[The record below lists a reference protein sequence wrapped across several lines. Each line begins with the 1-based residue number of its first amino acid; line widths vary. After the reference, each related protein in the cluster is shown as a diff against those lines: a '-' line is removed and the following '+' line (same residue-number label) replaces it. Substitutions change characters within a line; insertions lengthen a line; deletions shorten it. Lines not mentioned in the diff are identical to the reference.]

1 MQENEASKI
10 SSVDK
15 QRYFKIRKRTSQRIL
30 RVFAPSRE
38 SFPISLGTSRKGAK
52 TQRIRW
58 EILLRILKY
67 RCLST
72 ELFFEA
78 SFSCIGFLLRAFA
91 PSRLRVSPFPSLWEP
106 HELSALQAFSV
117 IPFTDS
123 QPDGL
128 GYLNGWTVGP
138 EENRRQDDSR
148 SVSPS
153 NSFVPFVP
161 FVVL

>member
-1 MQENEASKI
+1 MLWTTGGR
-10 SSVDK
+10 SVNSFVTMIKVFVGD
-15 QRYFKIRKRTSQRIL
+15 
-30 RVFAPSRE
+30 RVAMSDAF
-38 SFPISLGTSRKGAK
+38 
-52 TQRIRW
+52 
-58 EILLRILKY
+58 EI
-67 RCLST
+67 
-72 ELFFEA
+72 E
-78 SFSCIGFLLRAFA
+78 G
-91 PSRLRVSPFPSLWEP
+91 
-106 HELSALQAFSV
+106 ELSALQAFSV

-128 GYLNGWTVGP
+128 GYSNGWTVGP